1 MNFKKKT
8 WREKVKVL
16 KSQSLQN
23 IGNNKII
30 EFHRNLKKND
40 LQGIKL

>member
-1 MNFKKKT
+1 MNFKKKN
-8 WREKVKVL
+8 L
-16 KSQSLQN
+16 AGKSESFEN

-40 LQGIKL
+40 LKGIKL